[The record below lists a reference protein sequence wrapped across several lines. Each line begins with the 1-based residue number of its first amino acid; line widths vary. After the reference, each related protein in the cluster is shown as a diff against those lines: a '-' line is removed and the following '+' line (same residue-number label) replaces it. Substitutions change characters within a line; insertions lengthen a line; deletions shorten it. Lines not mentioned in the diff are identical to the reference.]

1 MPFDDLSRPKLRP
14 GVDVGK
20 FPQTPDGYVSIYDR
34 TLLSRTVLN
43 VTPPTVWL
51 IGWMDG
57 THSLI
62 DICREFERASGQSL
76 VVDMLAGLVAR
87 LDQCLFLEGPAFD
100 AHYGALLE
108 HYRSLPARPVLDMG
122 PFWQDGK
129 LAVLLDEI
137 LAEATPVESTGRMVG
152 LIAPHLDYARG
163 RPCYAEVYARLAART
178 PPARIVVLGTN
189 HSPRALTPMATGRDY
204 ETPLGRTRTDVE
216 FIERLEARCGDLRG
230 FELDHAREHSVELQV
245 AWCQHL
251 FGADRFTLVPI
262 LCTDPTVAH
271 SGAED
276 CVDAGEVG
284 RALRDLLA
292 SDGKDTL
299 VIAGAD
305 LSHVG
310 QTFGDDR
317 RLDAKFLDEVRQRDM
332 AVLEHVRANDAGAF
346 VGAFAG
352 DNNPTKVCSVGC
364 IHMLM
369 TALPGAC
376 AEVIDYHQA
385 VDRQTQ
391 TGVTC
396 AAAVFTR

>member
-1 MPFDDLSRPKLRP
+1 MPFDDLSRPRVRP
-14 GVDVGK
+14 SVDARR
-20 FPQTPDGYVSIYDR
+20 FPQTPEGYVSIYDR

-57 THSLI
+57 TRTLI

-76 VVDMLAGLVAR
+76 VVETLAGLATR
-87 LDQCLFLEGPAFD
+87 LDQCLFLESPAFE
-100 AHYGALLE
+100 AHYGALRE
-108 HYRSLPARPVLDMG
+108 HYRSLPARPALDMG
-122 PFWQDGK
+122 PSWQDGR
-129 LAVLLDEI
+129 LTGLLEEI
-137 LAEATPVESTGRMVG
+137 LAEAPRVEGSGRVVG

-163 RPCYAEVYARLAART
+163 RPCYAAAYARLAGRT
-178 PPARIVVLGTN
+178 PPDRIVVLGTN
-189 HSPRALTPMATGRDY
+189 HSPRTPVPTATGRDY
-204 ETPLGRTRTDVE
+204 ETPLGRTRTDVD
-216 FIERLEARCGDLRG
+216 FIERLEARSGDLRRC
-230 FELDHAREHSVELQV
+230 ELDHAREHSIELEV
-245 AWCQHL
+245 VWCQHL

-262 LCTDPTVAH
+262 LCTDPTVTH
-271 SGAED
+271 PGAED
-276 CVDAGEVG
+276 CVDAGDVG

-310 QTFGDDR
+310 HAFGDDH
-317 RLDAKFLDEVRQRDM
+317 RLESDFLDEVRRRDR
-332 AVLEHVRANDAGAF
+332 AVLDHVAANDAGAF

-352 DNNPTKVCSVGC
+352 DNNPTRICSVGC
-364 IHMLM
+364 IDMLM

-376 AEVIDYHQA
+376 AEVIGYHQA
-385 VDRQTQ
+385 VDQETQ

-396 AAAVFTR
+396 AAAVFTT